1 MKKWLLLLLSVVIIS
16 FGLVACSDDS
26 SSTDNNTDS
35 ENTQDDTDTNE
46 TEGENATNGDEAAE
60 EPEDV
65 TLSFFSTN
73 PDRET
78 GMGGVEQQIIDSYME
93 ENPHVTIEVE
103 ALQDEPYKDKIK
115 IYSSTDSLPDILMT
129 WGQSSFISPLIN
141 NGLLHE
147 LDPADYGDYGF
158 IEGSFD
164 GFSSDGKLYGLPKNT
179 DFLPL
184 FYNKRLFE
192 ENGLEVPTTEE
203 ELIAVS
209 KELRELDIN
218 PVVTNAM
225 EGWILP
231 MWFDYALQ
239 RETGSFDLMDEALAG
254 DASYTDPAVIAAA
267 EKMKRMAD
275 EGVFAD
281 GWLTADYGT
290 ARNLFGQEQA
300 AMYLMGAW
308 EMGLATDENFPES
321 FRENVAVT
329 NYPVSDNAEAGDLVI
344 YQGGGFSIAENS
356 EHKEEAEAFLKYFY
370 SPDNWPKLVWESG
383 AAMPAQDFEL
393 TGEESDL
400 QKQMVDLFNSVTSAS
415 GTPVL
420 DDSTPEFKETIMSL
434 HQQLFTG
441 DVTAEEFGEQLDEA
455 AAKAREASE

>member
-1 MKKWLLLLLSVVIIS
+1 M
-16 FGLVACSDDS
+16 
-26 SSTDNNTDS
+26 
-35 ENTQDDTDTNE
+35 
-46 TEGENATNGDEAAE
+46 
-60 EPEDV
+60 
-65 TLSFFSTN
+65 SFFTAL

-78 GMGGVEQQIIDSYME
+78 GMGGVEQQIIDAYME
-93 ENPHVTIEVE
+93 ENPNVTIEVE

-115 IYSSTDSLPDILMT
+115 IYSSTNQLPDIIQA
-129 WGQSSFISPLIN
+129 WGQSSFIAPLID

-147 LDPADYGDYGF
+147 LDQADFEGMGF
-158 IEGSFD
+158 IEGSFA
-164 GFSSDGKLYGLPKNT
+164 GFSKGDKIYGVPKNT

-192 ENGLEVPTTEE
+192 ENGLKPPTTEE
-203 ELIAVS
+203 ELIEVS
-209 KELRELDIN
+209 KEFRELGIN
-218 PVVTNAM
+218 PVVTNGM

-254 DASYTDPAVIAAA
+254 QATYTDPAVIAAA
-267 EKMKRMAD
+267 EKMKKMVD

-321 FRENVAVT
+321 FRENVGVI
-329 NYPVSDNAEAGDLVI
+329 NYPVSENAEAGDLVI
-344 YQGGGFSIAENS
+344 YQGGGYSIAENS
-356 EHKEEAEAFLKYFY
+356 EHKEEAVKFLKYYFQ
-370 SPDNWPKLVWESG
+370 PENWAKLVWQSG
-383 AAMPAQDFEL
+383 AGMPAQNFEDFL
-393 TGEESDL
+393 TGDESQL
-400 QKQMVDLFNSVTSAS
+400 QTEMIEIFNSVTSAS
-415 GTPVL
+415 GTPIL
-420 DDSTPEFKETIMSL
+420 DDSTPEFKETIMTL
-434 HQQLFTG
+434 HQELFTG
-441 DVTAEEFGEQLDEA
+441 DITPEEFGEELDAA